1 MLLFSGEG
9 KDVTREMIDPWK
21 ETTLQTILT
30 NYAKTD
36 IYNAEEFGLFF
47 KALPKE
53 TLHQKPSCF
62 KNIKKLPCRYRGQN
76 KSWMD

>member
-9 KDVTREMIDPWK
+9 KDVTREMTDPWK

-36 IYNAEEFGLFF
+36 IYSGRVWFVF
-47 KALPKE
+47 
-53 TLHQKPSCF
+53 
-62 KNIKKLPCRYRGQN
+62 
-76 KSWMD
+76 